1 MNIEIVKIYGIPV
14 VLFVVIFVGLIFIRN
29 IIFKT
34 LKKWAQLTKSNID
47 DIIIQSLRVPSIL
60 WSFIIAFTI
69 AVGLFPLPEKLN
81 IYIQNILTFIVV
93 ISVTIA
99 LANIINKVIEVYA
112 KKIAPELPVTGV
124 TKVIVIA
131 IVYSV
136 GILIALDSIGIKIT
150 PLLTALGVGGLA
162 VGLALRDTLSN
173 LFSGIYIVLERNLK
187 IGDFVETQDGITGIV
202 EDIGWRTT
210 KIRELANNIIVI
222 PNEKLAQTILKNYE
236 LPEKKLSLVFDIGVS
251 YDSDIEKVKKII
263 IEECMKYAKETGNIL
278 EIEPLL
284 RFKPSDFSLDFTI
297 IVKLPEIMK
306 KWQARSDLYERLFK
320 RFNQEGIEIPFPI
333 RTVYLR
339 KEDNNEEIPP
349 EYET

>member
-1 MNIEIVKIYGIPV
+1 MNIELIKIYGIPL
-14 VLFVVIFVGLIFIRN
+14 VLFVVIFIGLVILRN
-29 IIFKT
+29 LIFKT
-34 LKKWAQLTKSNID
+34 LKKWASVTKSNID
-47 DIIIQSLRVPSIL
+47 DIIIQSLKFPSLL

-69 AVGLFPLPEKLN
+69 AIGLFPLPEKLN
-81 IYIQNILTFIVV
+81 VYIQNILTFIVV

-99 LANIINKVIEVYA
+99 LANLINKIIEVYA

-131 IVYSV
+131 VIYSV
-136 GILIALDSIGIKIT
+136 GILIALDSIGIEIT

-263 IEECMKYAKETGNIL
+263 TEECLKYAKETGNIL

-320 RFNQEGIEIPFPI
+320 RFNKEGIEIPFPI

-339 KEDNNEEIPP
+339 KENNNEEIPP

>member
-1 MNIEIVKIYGIPV
+1 LNIEIVKIYGIPV